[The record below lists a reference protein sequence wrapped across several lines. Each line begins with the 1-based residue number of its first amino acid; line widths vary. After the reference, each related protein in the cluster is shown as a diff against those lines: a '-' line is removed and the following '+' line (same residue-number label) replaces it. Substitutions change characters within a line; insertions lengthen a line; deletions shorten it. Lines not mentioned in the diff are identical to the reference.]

1 MTFWTTTRSPP
12 FQQSALTP
20 TLARWVN
27 VEIEEVELDR
37 FAVLKTGFPF
47 WVGGSLF
54 QDACLRRLLEGL
66 LIYSVLL
73 QHVEEEYP
81 LSRIP
86 SEVRYYSSILIKE
99 VENKV
104 GLRSAALGV

>member
-1 MTFWTTTRSPP
+1 MTFWATTRSPP
-12 FQQSALTP
+12 CQQSALTP

-27 VEIEEVELDR
+27 VEPGEVDLDR
-37 FAVLKTGFPF
+37 FRFLKRDFS
-47 WVGGSLF
+47 GS
-54 QDACLRRLLEGL
+54 QDACLGRLLEGL

-73 QHVEEEYP
+73 KHVEEEYP

-99 VENKV
+99 LENKV
-104 GLRSAALGV
+104 GRRSAALLL